1 MLFRH
6 LGLPELLIILLV
18 VVLLFG
24 PGRIGRIGSELG
36 KSIRGFRESIGNEK
50 EEKDDDSTSDEA

>member
-6 LGLPELLIILLV
+6 LGLPELLIILVV

-24 PGRIGRIGSELG
+24 PGRIARIGSELG
-36 KSIRGFRESIGNEK
+36 NSIRGFRDGLGSEK
-50 EEKDDDSTSDEA
+50 KAEDDESTSGEA